1 MEVRSLPYPYY
12 ELFMRL
18 PRVPNSKVHAW
29 PATTLLKDL
38 RTFRARDSLCSLSRD
53 SLHSLSRDSLGSLSR
68 DGSHPVTSYAEE
80 LNRRLLKTCISN
92 GVNYAREIGYG
103 PLECRRNLQGRTM
116 LPAQIFHPLKLLSVV
131 RY

>member
-29 PATTLLKDL
+29 QATTLLKDL
-38 RTFRARDSLCSLSRD
+38 RTFRARDSLG
-53 SLHSLSRDSLGSLSR
+53 SLSRDSLGSLSR
-68 DGSHPVTSYAEE
+68 DGSPPVTSYAEE
-80 LNRRLLKTCISN
+80 LNRRPLKTCISN

-116 LPAQIFHPLKLLSVV
+116 LPALIFHPHIFSVA
-131 RY
+131 YLFHL